1 MSTTTTEKTHAFQA
15 EVKQLLH
22 LMIHSLYSNKEIF
35 LRELISNAADA
46 CDKLRF
52 EAIKTPELLANDPD
66 LGISITL
73 DDKEGVIK
81 IEDNGIGMSR
91 DEVVSNLGTI
101 ARSGTREFLDQMSGD
116 EKRDAAL
123 IGQFGVGFYSAFI
136 VAHTVEVDT
145 LRAGEKEAV
154 SWRSQGDGEY
164 TLDDGERTQR
174 GTTIT
179 LHLRDDDKSFSE
191 RERIRYTVQKYS
203 DHIAVPVKL
212 IGEGENGETTVDTV
226 NQSSALWR
234 RAKSDITQEQYDEFY
249 TYVSNDSDAPLA
261 HSHNRVEGKT
271 EYSSLLYVPSRRTF
285 DLWDREK
292 ARGVKLFV
300 KRVFIMDDAQAML
313 PNYLRF
319 VRGVIDADDL
329 PLNVSREILQSDR
342 TVESIRAGSTK
353 KVLGMLS
360 KLAKD
365 EEKYQTFWD
374 AFGVVLKEG
383 IMEDHGNAEALAKLM
398 RFATTASGDD
408 AQTVSLAAY
417 VERQSD
423 KDAPIYYLLAD
434 SVSAGSKSPH
444 LEGLIAKG
452 HEVIILTEPLDEWV
466 VAHLTEFDGKSL
478 KNAAHGEAEETPDE
492 ETKEDDLDEQYRDM
506 SAKMASLLKEQV
518 SDVRVSRRLVNSASC
533 LVAPQGELGDHVK
546 RMLREA
552 GHEVPPDQKALEI
565 NPTHP
570 LVIRLAN
577 LDDKDQFKA
586 WSMLVYEQAIL
597 AAGGQ
602 LDDPTAFLQRV
613 NEAIL
618 GADTAS

>member
-1 MSTTTTEKTHAFQA
+1 MSTTTTPKTHAFQA

-52 EAIKTPELLANDPD
+52 EAIKSPELLANDPD
-66 LGISITL
+66 LSISITL
-73 DDKEGVIK
+73 DEKDGLIT

-101 ARSGTREFLDQMSGD
+101 ARSGTREFLDNMSGD

-145 LRAGEKEAV
+145 LRAGESDAV
-154 SWRSQGDGEY
+154 LWRSEGDGEY
-164 TLDDGERTQR
+164 TLDEGARTQR
-174 GTTIT
+174 GTTIR
-179 LHLRDDDKSFSE
+179 LHLREDDKSFSE
-191 RERIRYTVQKYS
+191 QQRIRYTVKKYS
-203 DHIAVPVKL
+203 DHISVPVKL
-212 IGEGENGETTVDTV
+212 IGEGDNGEVTIDTV

-319 VRGVIDADDL
+319 IRGVIDADDL

-342 TVESIRAGSTK
+342 TVESIRSGSAK
-353 KVLGMLS
+353 KVLAMLT

-374 AFGVVLKEG
+374 AFGTVLKEG
-383 IMEDHGNAEALAKLM
+383 IMEDHANAEALAKLM
-398 RFATTASGDD
+398 RFSSTHSGDD
-408 AQTVSLAAY
+408 KQNVSLETY
-417 VERQSD
+417 IERQSD
-423 KDAPIYYLLAD
+423 KDAPIYYLIAD
-434 SVSAGSKSPH
+434 SVVAGSKSPH
-444 LEGLIAKG
+444 LEGLLAAG
-452 HEVIILTEPLDEWV
+452 HEVLILTEPLDEWV
-466 VAHLTEFDGKSL
+466 VGHLTQFDDKPL
-478 KNAAHGEAEETPDE
+478 KNATHFEPEEA
-492 ETKEDDLDEQYRDM
+492 DDTDSKDDGLDEQYRDV

-533 LVAPQGELGDHVK
+533 LVAPQGEMGDQVK

-552 GHEVPPDQKALEI
+552 GHEVPADQKALEI

-577 LDDKDQFKA
+577 LDDKEQFA
-586 WSMLVYEQAIL
+586 EWSMLVYEQAIL

-602 LDDPTAFLQRV
+602 LEDPTAFLKRV

-618 GADTAS
+618 GADTAA

>member
-1 MSTTTTEKTHAFQA
+1 MSTDTTAKTHSFQA

-52 EAIKTPELLANDPD
+52 EAIKSPELLADDPD
-66 LGISITL
+66 LAITITL
-73 DDKEGVIK
+73 DSEAAVVK

-101 ARSGTREFLDQMSGD
+101 ARSGTREFLDNMSGD
-116 EKRDAAL
+116 EKKDAAL

-136 VAHTVEVDT
+136 VAETVEVDT
-145 LRAGEKEAV
+145 RRAGADEAV
-154 SWRSQGDGEY
+154 LWRSQGDGEY
-164 TLDDGERTQR
+164 TLDAGSRTTR

-179 LHLRDDDKSFSE
+179 LHLREDDKDFSDSA
-191 RERIRYTVQKYS
+191 RIRYTVQKYS
-203 DHIAVPVKL
+203 DHISVPVKL
-212 IGEGENGETTVDTV
+212 VGEGENGEVTIDTV

-234 RAKSDITQEQYDEFY
+234 RAKSEITPEQYNEFY
-249 TYVSNDSDAPLA
+249 TYVSHDSDAPLA

-319 VRGVIDADDL
+319 IRGVIDADDL

-353 KVLGMLS
+353 KVLAMLT
-360 KLAKD
+360 KLAGD
-365 EEKYQTFWD
+365 DAEKYQTFWD
-374 AFGVVLKEG
+374 AFGIVLKEG
-383 IMEDHGNAEALAKLM
+383 VMEDHVNAQALAKLL
-398 RFATTASGDD
+398 RFASTKSDGDT
-408 AQTVSLAAY
+408 QNVSFEQY
-417 VERQSD
+417 VERQED

-434 SVSAGSKSPH
+434 SLTAGRKSPH
-444 LEGLIAKG
+444 LEGLLAKG
-452 HEVIILTEPLDEWV
+452 HEVLILTEPLDEWLV
-466 VAHLTEFDGKSL
+466 SHLPMYEEKPLRS
-478 KNAAHGEAEETPDE
+478 AAHGEAEADKE
-492 ETKEDDLDEQYRDM
+492 EDKDDGLDEQYRDV
-506 SAKMASLLKEQV
+506 SARIASLLKDKV
-518 SDVRVSRRLVNSASC
+518 SDVRVSRRLVDSASC
-533 LVAPQGELGDHVK
+533 LVAPEGDMGDHVK

-552 GHEVPPDQKALEI
+552 GHDVPADEKVLEI

-570 LVIRLAN
+570 MVIRLAN
-577 LDDKDQFKA
+577 LDDKAQFKD
-586 WSMLVYEQAIL
+586 WSLLMYEQAIL

-602 LDDPTAFLQRV
+602 LDDPTAFLKRV

-618 GADTAS
+618 AAPDGA